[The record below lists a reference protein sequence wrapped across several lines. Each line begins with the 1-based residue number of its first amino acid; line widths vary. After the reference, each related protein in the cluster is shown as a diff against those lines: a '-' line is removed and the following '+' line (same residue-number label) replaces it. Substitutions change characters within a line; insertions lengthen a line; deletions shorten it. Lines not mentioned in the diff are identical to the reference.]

1 MAEEQHN
8 TSSHEYQ
15 TAPVVDHG
23 RQEDAVESKD
33 RGLFDFLGKK
43 EEEKPQEEV
52 IGTKFE
58 EKVSVSAVPEPK
70 LEKEEY
76 KEEKKGD
83 VSEKLHRSNSSSSSS
98 SGEEEGEGEEK
109 KKKKKE
115 KKGLTDK
122 IKDTFTGD
130 KKEEK
135 HEDTSVPIE
144 RYEEVP
150 AAAPDHHLAEP
161 VQPEEKKGFVDK
173 IKEKIPS
180 QRKKTEEVH
189 PPPPPASQA
198 EYYADAAEQP
208 NPEGEGKEKKG
219 LLEKI
224 KEKLPGHHPKTE
236 EVKEKQPA

>member
-83 VSEKLHRSNSSSSSS
+83 VSEKLHRSNSSSSSVS
-98 SGEEEGEGEEK
+98 IHLYFCLISNNRCMNQLK
-109 KKKKKE
+109 
-115 KKGLTDK
+115 
-122 IKDTFTGD
+122 
-130 KKEEK
+130 
-135 HEDTSVPIE
+135 SVLIINN
-144 RYEEVP
+144 
-150 AAAPDHHLAEP
+150 
-161 VQPEEKKGFVDK
+161 FVLVL
-173 IKEKIPS
+173 I
-180 QRKKTEEVH
+180 
-189 PPPPPASQA
+189 
-198 EYYADAAEQP
+198 
-208 NPEGEGKEKKG
+208 
-219 LLEKI
+219 
-224 KEKLPGHHPKTE
+224 
-236 EVKEKQPA
+236 